1 MPSIQGLAVKPAA
14 YIVCQLEIDKQKK
27 PVAAS
32 DFFINTTTFIELEFS
47 PQMVDCCQ
55 DQNTGGMSLAPS
67 RIPLEVAVKLTAREH
82 NVLSMLL
89 SGLSS
94 KEIAAIL

>member
-1 MPSIQGLAVKPAA
+1 
-14 YIVCQLEIDKQKK
+14 
-27 PVAAS
+27 
-32 DFFINTTTFIELEFS
+32 
-47 PQMVDCCQ
+47 MVDCCQ
-55 DQNTGGMSLAPS
+55 DQNTGDMSLAPS